1 MQTTRYIE
9 GEKTMNEYET
19 KLGAMTDEELA
30 LEWGRVFHLDHH
42 PWGSSPNSKYVS
54 IRAEAGRRIDPTN
67 VEWKH
72 GGQIY
77 SEEQGGW
84 YGPASFVR
92 TPGSSLWVLFPE
104 DLPKATAEALSH
116 TH

>member
-1 MQTTRYIE
+1 MDYA
-9 GEKTMNEYET
+9 EKLRSMTNEQ
-19 KLGAMTDEELA
+19 LVEEWK
-30 LEWGRVFHLDHH
+30 EPKVGDHH
-42 PWGSSPNSKYVS
+42 PWGSSPDSKYVA

-72 GGQIY
+72 GGKIY
-77 SEEQGGW
+77 SEEQCGW

-104 DLPKATAEALSH
+104 DLPEATAEALKVNM
-116 TH
+116 